1 MKNPT
6 YIEDLIKN
14 MEENISEDLIKN
26 INSLRN
32 NLYIFDHDY
41 TGAHIDK
48 EIQITEKDNKIQF
61 KSNHSFFN
69 KDVIYYTTYK
79 SGKIEVFYD
88 AITKILIGYKEENK
102 NYVLNVN
109 AERKIRILYST
120 INKLK
125 MLGYKYKNYTID
137 LEDKQNS
144 IKNIVRNK
152 INTSAGIVY
161 RFQRLLYRLINNYSI
176 KKKLDEYEKINE
188 AHNFFNN
195 KYEQLIEKYGKK
207 LRNINIVNSEGNHL
221 ILRHWKNLAD
231 NLKYNEKDSFEINT
245 NTIDYEKI
253 SKYDKESVLLNF
265 YLINEINKLYKY
277 NNNKQI
283 KINITALIYDFI
295 NITFS
300 LTNEEK
306 TQSDKDYKRFE
317 YILNSKVFID
327 EIKDQI
333 GKTEGIYEEVVD
345 EEKKEISEEEQN
357 KLDDNAEE
365 NDALDIEGNEYDY
378 EAGYERNLEKDFDD
392 GYVEKYQFTYLDYYY
407 NSRE

>member
-1 MKNPT
+1 
-6 YIEDLIKN
+6 
-14 MEENISEDLIKN
+14 MEENISEELIKN
-26 INSLRN
+26 ISSLRN

-48 EIQITEKDNKIQF
+48 EIQISEKDNKIQF

-79 SGKIEVFYD
+79 TGKIEVFYD

-109 AERKIRILYST
+109 SERKIKILYST

-125 MLGYKYKNYTID
+125 MLGYKYKNYNINLD
-137 LEDKQNS
+137 DKQNS
-144 IKNIVRNK
+144 IKNIIRNK
-152 INTSAGIVY
+152 INTTTGIVY
-161 RFQRLLYRLINNYSI
+161 RFQRLLYRLINNFFI
-176 KKKLDEYEKINE
+176 KKKLDEYETVNE

-207 LRNINIVNSEGNHL
+207 LQNINIVNSEGNHL

-231 NLKYNEKDSFEINT
+231 NLQFNEKDDFDINT

-253 SKYDKESVLLNF
+253 AKYDKESVLLNF

-283 KINITALIYDFI
+283 KLNITALIYDFI

-306 TQSDKDYKRFE
+306 TQSDKDYKRFQ

-333 GKTEGIYEEVVD
+333 GKTEGIYEEAIDD
-345 EEKKEISEEEQN
+345 EKREITEEEQN

-378 EAGYERNLEKDFDD
+378 EAGYERNLERDFDD
-392 GYVEKYQFTYLDYYY
+392 GYVEKYQFTYLDYY
-407 NSRE
+407 NHSKD

>member
-1 MKNPT
+1 
-6 YIEDLIKN
+6 
-14 MEENISEDLIKN
+14 
-26 INSLRN
+26 
-32 NLYIFDHDY
+32 
-41 TGAHIDK
+41 
-48 EIQITEKDNKIQF
+48 
-61 KSNHSFFN
+61 
-69 KDVIYYTTYK
+69 
-79 SGKIEVFYD
+79 
-88 AITKILIGYKEENK
+88 
-102 NYVLNVN
+102 
-109 AERKIRILYST
+109 
-120 INKLK
+120 

-152 INTSAGIVY
+152 INTITGIVY
-161 RFQRLLYRLINNYSI
+161 RFQRLLYRLINNYFI
-176 KKKLDEYEKINE
+176 KKKIDEYEKINE

-207 LRNINIVNSEGNHL
+207 LRNINIVNAEGNHL

-231 NLKYNEKDSFEINT
+231 NLQYNEKDTIDINT

-345 EEKKEISEEEQN
+345 DEKKEITEEEQN

-378 EAGYERNLEKDFDD
+378 EAGYERNLERDFDD
-392 GYVEKYQFTYLDYYY
+392 GFVEKYEFSYLDYYY
-407 NSRE
+407 NARD